1 MVHRRLFIALLSV
14 LFLGA
19 CTAENGN
26 DNDSTADDDDSTADD
41 DDSAADDDD
50 SAADD
55 DASAADD
62 DDSAADDDDSA
73 DGLVFTTLNAVS
85 ATTTDANVDF
95 RDTMAPPDAP
105 TAAPTTAAPTP
116 APFVLESSVP
126 GIAACL
132 NPVWSF
138 FGMSV
143 GDVLEGGWS
152 VMAPADT
159 VTPLPIEFTITGR
172 NLHPEDPC
180 GGESFEPPCINSTP
194 FLFSATIE

>member
-55 DASAADD
+55 D
-62 DDSAADDDDSA
+62 DSA

-85 ATTTDANVDF
+85 ATTTDANGDGIWSPGEALQITAELSNEGPVDHGVY
-95 RDTMAPPDAP
+95 PS
-105 TAAPTTAAPTP
+105 
-116 APFVLESSVP
+116 FVLESSVP